1 MTYVIFIGFRMH
13 TRRRLILGIF
23 LIGMVFSVAAGMLI
37 VESYA
42 TETFQNELEE
52 VEINEYEGKGLSSID
67 DFFENSIAGPQYID
81 EESYRLTIGGLVDEI
96 QEYTYSDVITNHQ
109 SYKKV
114 VTLNCVEGWNVTLL
128 WEGFLVKDLLDEAG
142 ILPIANTVIFYAVD
156 GYSTSLPLDFIIDN
170 NIMIAY
176 KMNDV
181 TLPPE
186 RGFPFQ
192 LVAESKWG
200 YKWIKWVTAIEVSN
214 NFQYR
219 GYWES
224 RGYSNNAEITEYF
237 FEGGGGTGGTIP
249 EFPSWV
255 VLPLVFVAT
264 SVAVIFKKRLNK
276 NLMKGS

>member
-1 MTYVIFIGFRMH
+1 MTYVIFLGFRMH
-13 TRRRLILGIF
+13 NKRRLILGIF
-23 LIGMVFSVAAGMLI
+23 LIGIVFSVAAGMLI

-67 DFFENSIAGPQYID
+67 DFFENSIAGPQYVD
-81 EESYRLTIGGLVDEI
+81 EESYRLTIGGLVDDR
-96 QEYTYSDVITNHQ
+96 QEYAYSNIITNHQ
-109 SYKKV
+109 SYEKV

-128 WEGFLVKDLLDEAG
+128 WEGVLVKDLLDEAG
-142 ILPIANTVIFYAVD
+142 ILPIANTVIFYALD

-176 KMNDV
+176 KMNNV

-224 RGYSNNAEITEYF
+224 RGIHITQ
-237 FEGGGGTGGTIP
+237 T
-249 EFPSWV
+249 
-255 VLPLVFVAT
+255 
-264 SVAVIFKKRLNK
+264 
-276 NLMKGS
+276 

>member
-1 MTYVIFIGFRMH
+1 MTYVIFIGVRMH
-13 TRRRLILGIF
+13 TERKLILGIF
-23 LIGMVFSVAAGMLI
+23 LIGMVFSVAAGILT

-42 TETFQNELEE
+42 TQTFQNEFEE
-52 VEINEYEGKGLSSID
+52 IEINEYEGKDLSSID
-67 DFFENSIAGPQYID
+67 DFFENSIAGPQYVD
-81 EESYRLTIGGLVDEI
+81 EESYRLTIGGLVDDR
-96 QEYTYSDVITNHQ
+96 QEYAYSNIITNHQ
-109 SYKKV
+109 SYEKV

-128 WEGFLVKDLLDEAG
+128 WEGVLVKDLLDEAG
-142 ILPIANTVIFYAVD
+142 ILPIANTVIFYALD
-156 GYSTSLPLDFIIDN
+156 GYSTSLPLDFIINN

-176 KMNDV
+176 KMNNV

-224 RGYSNNAEITEYF
+224 RGYSNNADLNEYF
-237 FEGGGGTGGTIP
+237 FEGGGGTGGSIP
-249 EFPSWV
+249 EFPLWA
-255 VLPLVFVAT
+255 VLPLLLVAT
-264 SVAVIFKKRLNK
+264 SVAVIFKKRLNT
-276 NLMKGS
+276 N

>member
-1 MTYVIFIGFRMH
+1 MTYVIFIGVRMH
-13 TRRRLILGIF
+13 TERKLILGIF
-23 LIGMVFSVAAGMLI
+23 LIGMVFSVAAGILT

-42 TETFQNELEE
+42 TQTFQNEFEE
-52 VEINEYEGKGLSSID
+52 VEINEYEGKDLSSID
-67 DFFENSIAGPQYID
+67 DFFENSIAGPQYVD
-81 EESYRLTIGGLVDEI
+81 EESYRLTIGGLVDDR
-96 QEYTYSDVITNHQ
+96 QEYAYSNIITNHQ
-109 SYKKV
+109 SYEKV

-128 WEGFLVKDLLDEAG
+128 WEGVLVKDLLDEAG
-142 ILPIANTVIFYAVD
+142 ILPIANTVIFYALD

-176 KMNDV
+176 KMNNV

-224 RGYSNNAEITEYF
+224 RGYSNNADLNEYF
-237 FEGGGGTGGTIP
+237 FEGGEGTGGSIP
-249 EFPSWV
+249 EFPLWA
-255 VLPLVFVAT
+255 VLPLLLVAT
-264 SVAVIFKKRLNK
+264 SVAVIFKKRLNT
-276 NLMKGS
+276 N

>member
-1 MTYVIFIGFRMH
+1 MH
-13 TRRRLILGIF
+13 TERKLILGIF
-23 LIGMVFSVAAGMLI
+23 LIGMVFSVAAGILT

-42 TETFQNELEE
+42 TQTFQNEFEE
-52 VEINEYEGKGLSSID
+52 VEINEYEGKDLSSID
-67 DFFENSIAGPQYID
+67 DFFENSIAGPQYVD
-81 EESYRLTIGGLVDEI
+81 EESYRLTIGGLVDDR
-96 QEYTYSDVITNHQ
+96 QEYAYSNIITNHQ
-109 SYKKV
+109 SYEKV

-128 WEGFLVKDLLDEAG
+128 WEGVLVKDLLDEAG
-142 ILPIANTVIFYAVD
+142 ILPIANTVIFYALD

-176 KMNDV
+176 KMNNV

-224 RGYSNNAEITEYF
+224 RGYSNNADLNEYF
-237 FEGGGGTGGTIP
+237 FEGGGGTGGSIP
-249 EFPSWV
+249 EFPLWA
-255 VLPLVFVAT
+255 VLPLLLVAT
-264 SVAVIFKKRLNK
+264 SVAVIFKKRLNT
-276 NLMKGS
+276 N